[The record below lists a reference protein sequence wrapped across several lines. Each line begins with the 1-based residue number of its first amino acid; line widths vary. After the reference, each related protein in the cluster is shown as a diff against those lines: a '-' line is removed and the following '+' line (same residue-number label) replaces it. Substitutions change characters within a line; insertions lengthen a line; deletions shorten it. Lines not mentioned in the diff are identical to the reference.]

1 MHRGAALAHDTRYDR
16 TQVYDALYSRG
27 YQVQS
32 LNYSQS
38 RLLLPAVG
46 QLVLN
51 QSGSSEPLRTALDVG
66 CSHGFAVSKLWEM
79 GLHASGV
86 DLSGVA
92 VSIAR
97 KARQDALERCVPPLP
112 GRPASC
118 FLQGSVADLPWPSR
132 AFDVTMSSDVLEHVP
147 PEKPSLKA
155 LEEEIGRHIQL
166 HETVKHTPFWI
177 DKFSRH
183 GFYLRSRI
191 RTPGH
196 LCCAFVLQAN
206 DSLLSS

>member
-1 MHRGAALAHDTRYDR
+1 MHRAAALAHDTRYDR

-51 QSGSSEPLRTALDVG
+51 QSGSEPLRTALDVG
-66 CSHGFAVSKLWEM
+66 CSHGLAVSKLWEM

-118 FLQGSVADLPWPSR
+118 FLQGSVADLP
-132 AFDVTMSSDVLEHVP
+132 
-147 PEKPSLKA
+147 
-155 LEEEIGRHIQL
+155 
-166 HETVKHTPFWI
+166 
-177 DKFSRH
+177 
-183 GFYLRSRI
+183 
-191 RTPGH
+191 
-196 LCCAFVLQAN
+196 
-206 DSLLSS
+206 

>member
-1 MHRGAALAHDTRYDR
+1 MSRVTR
-16 TQVYDALYSRG
+16 
-27 YQVQS
+27 
-32 LNYSQS
+32 
-38 RLLLPAVG
+38 RLM
-46 QLVLN
+46 VLKI
-51 QSGSSEPLRTALDVG
+51 SV
-66 CSHGFAVSKLWEM
+66 
-79 GLHASGV
+79 
-86 DLSGVA
+86 
-92 VSIAR
+92 R
-97 KARQDALERCVPPLP
+97 KE
-112 GRPASC
+112 GR
-118 FLQGSVADLPWPSR
+118 
-132 AFDVTMSSDVLEHVP
+132 
-147 PEKPSLKA
+147 KPSLKA

>member
-38 RLLLPAVG
+38 RLLLLAVG

-147 PEKPSLKA
+147 PELARGS
-155 LEEEIGRHIQL
+155 
-166 HETVKHTPFWI
+166 
-177 DKFSRH
+177 
-183 GFYLRSRI
+183 I
-191 RTPGH
+191 R
-196 LCCAFVLQAN
+196 
-206 DSLLSS
+206 D